1 MTQVAQNMR
10 LLSSLYRG
18 MSKVPSARF
27 SVSSPVTGNVSV
39 VTDDKGIATVSM
51 DKGPVNSLNTE
62 LIQDLTSAIS
72 TTAGTAKGIVLTSS
86 MPTVFCAGLE
96 ITEMYKPDPAKLQI
110 FWGSLQDLWIE
121 LYSCKIP
128 TAAAIIGH
136 SPAGGCLLSMCCDY
150 RSMVGPK
157 YTIGLNETQL
167 GIVAPFWF
175 KDTMV
180 NTIGQRQ
187 TELALM
193 MGTLFTSE
201 QALKIG
207 MVDQVVDTREEC
219 LGSALK
225 IVSQLAKIPSEARH
239 VSKMLMRQPTLD
251 KLANNKQ
258 ADIDYFVKFITQPV
272 IQKPMGMYLDA
283 LKAKAAAKK
292 K

>member
-1 MTQVAQNMR
+1 M
-10 LLSSLYRG
+10 
-18 MSKVPSARF
+18 PSARF
-27 SVSSPVTGNVSV
+27 SVSSPVTANVSV

-72 TTAGTAKGIVLTSS
+72 STAGTAKGLVLTSS
-86 MPTVFCAGLE
+86 LPTVFCAGLE
-96 ITEMYKPDPAKLQI
+96 ITEMHNPDPAKLRV
-110 FWGSLQDLWIE
+110 FWGSLQDLWIA

-150 RSMVGPK
+150 RAMVGPK

-193 MGTLFTSE
+193 MGTLFTSQ

-219 LGSALK
+219 FEAAHK
-225 IVSQLAKIPSEARH
+225 VVSHLAKIPSEARY

-251 KLANNKQ
+251 KLTSSKQ
-258 ADIDYFVKFITQPV
+258 ADIDHFAHFITQPIV
-272 IQKPMGMYLDA
+272 QKPLGMYLEA